1 MDWEDR
7 YFDKRLGS
15 WDWGYEAPRVVS
27 ELERHHMGSCRP
39 QTCEYCQREFS
50 EEGCPL

>member
-7 YFDKRLGS
+7 HFDKRLGS
-15 WDWGYEAPRVVS
+15 WDWGLEAPTFIS
-27 ELERHHMGSCRP
+27 STQRHHMGECRP
-39 QTCEYCQREFS
+39 QTCEYCQSELY